1 MSALTVY
8 LLLNGGASLLFSLI
22 FTVDMI
28 YQVTVVGLSPLQLVL
43 VGTTLEATAFLF
55 EIPTG
60 VLADVKSR
68 RLSIIIGYL
77 LTGVAFVVEGAFPLF
92 GTVLLAQVLWGLG
105 YTFTSGATEA
115 WIADEVG
122 PERAGEA
129 FVQGSQAARIGGLV
143 AIPLSIAAGSLNV
156 RLPIVAGGLLFLGLA
171 GFLALAMREEGFQPT
186 PPGERSTWGHMWRT
200 VQDARGLVGRQPVLL
215 ALLGIGLFYGLY
227 SEGLDRLW
235 TPHLLESYPA
245 PWGGVLTPVIW
256 LGGLRGVVAIAGL
269 GAMELARRH
278 LVTRPARVLGRLLM
292 ANSALIVAGVALLGL
307 APALWLA
314 MLAYGLVATLRGVAA
329 PLQQAWYNRRI
340 DDAQVRATLFS
351 VTSQVDALG
360 QIGGGPLMGVVGNV
374 SVRAALVVSAALLVP
389 VLPLYR
395 IAIRRET
402 DGTRMIPDGCRA
414 NCRISPT
421 SPKAIETI
429 LGRVSL
435 IIPDGCRANCQICPT
450 SPQPSRRYWAGYLC

>member
-1 MSALTVY
+1 MRPLRVY
-8 LLLNGGASLLFSLI
+8 LLLNGAASLLFSLI

-77 LTGVAFVVEGAFPLF
+77 LTGVAFIVEGAFPLF

-115 WIADEVG
+115 WIADELG
-122 PERAGEA
+122 PGRAGDA
-129 FVQGSQAARIGGLV
+129 FLQGSQAGRVGGLV
-143 AIPLSIAAGSLNV
+143 AIPLSILAGSLEV
-156 RLPIVAGGLLFLGLA
+156 RLPIVAGGALFLVLA
-171 GFLALAMREEGFQPT
+171 GFLALAMREEGFRPT
-186 PPGERSTWGHMWRT
+186 PAGERSTWGSMWRT
-200 VQDARGLVGRQPVLL
+200 VHDARGLVSRQPVLL

-245 PWGGVLTPVIW
+245 PWGGELSPVIW
-256 LGGLRGVVAIAGL
+256 LGGLRGILALVGL
-269 GAMELARRH
+269 GSLELARRR
-278 LVTRPARVLGRLLM
+278 LVAQPSRVLARLLM
-292 ANSALIVAGVALLGL
+292 ANSALIIAGVALLGL
-307 APALWLA
+307 APTLWLA
-314 MLAYGLVATLRGVAA
+314 AAAYGLVATLRGVAA
-329 PLQQAWYNRRI
+329 PLHQAWYNRRI
-340 DDAQVRATLFS
+340 DDPQVRATLFS

-360 QIGGGPLMGVVGNV
+360 QIGGGPLVGVVGNV
-374 SVRAALVVSAALLVP
+374 SVRAALVVSAALLLP

-395 IAIRRET
+395 VAIRRE
-402 DGTRMIPDGCRA
+402 GEG
-414 NCRISPT
+414 
-421 SPKAIETI
+421 
-429 LGRVSL
+429 G
-435 IIPDGCRANCQICPT
+435 
-450 SPQPSRRYWAGYLC
+450 